1 MNVLAW
7 AVVALSLV
15 LLVVVVVLTLRVVRA
30 DGLGFRTPPTSHR
43 HWAAGTRVEG
53 WR

>member
-7 AVVALSLV
+7 VVVALSLV
-15 LLVVVVVLTLRVVRA
+15 LLVVVVALTVRVVRA
-30 DGLGFRTPPTSHR
+30 DGLGHRTPPSSRR